1 VVRAGLSRPA
11 SAGRDA
17 RDAGGRRRQNAE
29 LPPQALNTT
38 ARFSGLW
45 RHRDFHSL
53 WTGQIISV
61 FGSLTTRLALPFTA
75 ILFLQARPHEVA
87 FVTSADVLAGICV
100 ALFAGVWVDRLR
112 RRPIMIAA
120 DIGRAA
126 IIAWVPIAAW
136 YGVLRIEHLYVVAF
150 LAGILTTFFDVAY
163 HSYLPT
169 LIGRDQL
176 MEGNSKLTASE
187 SVAEFGSFS
196 VSGWLVQLVTAPGAM
211 AIDALSFLVSAA
223 SLLVI
228 RAPEPTP
235 PVAAERRGVGH
246 EIGEGMRALWN
257 DAALRALAL
266 SRVAFAAATGMF
278 GAVILLFVSRDL
290 GFSPGAQGMIYGIGG
305 LTSLAA
311 ATGAARCRE
320 RFGAGRSMIGGLVA
334 GALGLM
340 LIVAAPR
347 RGALGVV
354 MLVTQQIVSDPGWAI
369 YTINE
374 TTMRQDIAPETVLG
388 RVTAA
393 DRFGSLVATLVATI
407 MAGLIA
413 DLAGSRVVL
422 AAGACCMF
430 VAALV
435 IFVSPIRHRR

>member
-1 VVRAGLSRPA
+1 
-11 SAGRDA
+11 
-17 RDAGGRRRQNAE
+17 
-29 LPPQALNTT
+29 
-38 ARFSGLW
+38 
-45 RHRDFHSL
+45 
-53 WTGQIISV
+53 
-61 FGSLTTRLALPFTA
+61 
-75 ILFLQARPHEVA
+75 
-87 FVTSADVLAGICV
+87 VLAGICF

-120 DIGRAA
+120 DIGRAT

-150 LAGILTTFFDVAY
+150 LAGVLTTFFDVAY

-169 LIGRDQL
+169 LIGREQL
-176 MEGNSKLTASE
+176 MEGNSKLTATE

-228 RAPEPTP
+228 RAPEPV
-235 PVAAERRGVGH
+235 PVAAERRGVGR
-246 EIGEGMRALWN
+246 EIVEGMRALWG

-266 SRVAFAAATGMF
+266 SRVAFSAAVGMF

-311 ATGAARCRE
+311 ATGAERCRA
-320 RFGAGRSMIGGLVA
+320 RFGAGRSMIGGLVV
-334 GALGLM
+334 GGLGVM
-340 LIVAAPR
+340 LIAAAPR
-347 RGALGVV
+347 RGALGVA

-374 TTMRQDIAPETVLG
+374 TTMRQDIAPEGVLG

-393 DRFGSLVATLVATI
+393 DRFGSLAATLLATI
-407 MAGLIA
+407 LAGLMA
-413 DLAGSRVVL
+413 DLAGSRIVL
-422 AAGACCMF
+422 AAGACGML

-435 IFVSPIRHRR
+435 LFVSPVRHRR

>member
-1 VVRAGLSRPA
+1 
-11 SAGRDA
+11 
-17 RDAGGRRRQNAE
+17 
-29 LPPQALNTT
+29 
-38 ARFSGLW
+38 
-45 RHRDFHSL
+45 
-53 WTGQIISV
+53 
-61 FGSLTTRLALPFTA
+61 
-75 ILFLQARPHEVA
+75 VA

-228 RAPEPTP
+228 RAPEPRP

-246 EIGEGMRALWN
+246 EIVEGMRALWN

-266 SRVAFAAATGMF
+266 SRVAFSVATGMF
-278 GAVILLFVSRDL
+278 GVVILLFVSRDL

-334 GALGLM
+334 GGLGVM
-340 LIVAAPR
+340 LIAVAPR
-347 RGALGVV
+347 RGALALA
-354 MLVTQQIVSDPGWAI
+354 MLMTQQIVSDPGWAI

-374 TTMRQDIAPETVLG
+374 TTMRQDIAPEAVLG

-393 DRFGSLVATLVATI
+393 DRFGSLVATLVATSS
-407 MAGLIA
+407 AGVIA

-435 IFVSPIRHRR
+435 ILVSPVRHRR

>member
-1 VVRAGLSRPA
+1 
-11 SAGRDA
+11 
-17 RDAGGRRRQNAE
+17 
-29 LPPQALNTT
+29 
-38 ARFSGLW
+38 
-45 RHRDFHSL
+45 
-53 WTGQIISV
+53 
-61 FGSLTTRLALPFTA
+61 
-75 ILFLQARPHEVA
+75 VA
-87 FVTSADVLAGICV
+87 FVTSADVLAGICF

-126 IIAWVPIAAW
+126 IVAWVPIAAW

-169 LIGRDQL
+169 LIGREQV

-187 SVAEFGSFS
+187 SIAEFGSFS

-211 AIDALSFLVSAA
+211 AIDALSFVVSAV

-235 PVAAERRGVGH
+235 AATDRRGVGH
-246 EIGEGMRALWN
+246 EIAEGMRTLW
-257 DAALRALAL
+257 DDPRLRALAL
-266 SRVAFAAATGMF
+266 SRVGFAAGAGMF
-278 GAVILLFVSRDL
+278 GAVVLLFVSRDL
-290 GFSPGAQGMIYGIGG
+290 GFSPGAQGVIYGIGG

-311 ATGAARCRE
+311 ATAAGRCRA
-320 RFGAGRSMIGGLVA
+320 RFGAGPSMIGGLVT
-334 GALGLM
+334 GGLGVM
-340 LIVAAPR
+340 LIAAAPR
-347 RGALGVV
+347 RGALGVA

-369 YTINE
+369 YSINE
-374 TTMRQDIAPETVLG
+374 TTMRQDLAPEAVLG

-393 DRFGSLVATLVATI
+393 DRFASLVATLVATI
-407 MAGLIA
+407 LAGVIA

-430 VAALV
+430 VAAL
-435 IFVSPIRHRR
+435 ILLASPVRYRR

>member
-1 VVRAGLSRPA
+1 M
-11 SAGRDA
+11 
-17 RDAGGRRRQNAE
+17 
-29 LPPQALNTT
+29 AL
-38 ARFSGLW
+38 
-45 RHRDFHSL
+45 
-53 WTGQIISV
+53 
-61 FGSLTTRLALPFTA
+61 
-75 ILFLQARPHEVA
+75 
-87 FVTSADVLAGICV
+87 VTSADVLAGICF

-120 DIGRAA
+120 DIGRAG
-126 IIAWVPIAAW
+126 IIASVPIAAW
-136 YGVLRIEHLYVVAF
+136 YRVLRIEQLYAVAF

-169 LIGRDQL
+169 LIGKEQL

-196 VSGWLVQLVTAPGAM
+196 VSGWLVQLMTAPGAM
-211 AIDALSFLVSAA
+211 ALDALSFLASAA

-228 RAPEPTP
+228 RVPEPRP
-235 PVAAERRGVGH
+235 DPGARSGVCR
-246 EIGEGMRALWN
+246 EIADGMRALWH

-266 SRVAFAAATGMF
+266 SRVAFSAGAGMF
-278 GAVILLFVSRDL
+278 GSVILLFVTRDL

-320 RFGAGRSMIGGLVA
+320 RFGAGRSMIGGLITGGLGVLLIA
-334 GALGLM
+334 AAPGHGALG
-340 LIVAAPR
+340 AA
-347 RGALGVV
+347 

-374 TTMRQDIAPETVLG
+374 TTMRQDVAPATVLG

-393 DRFGSLVATLVATI
+393 DRFGSLVATLTATI
-407 MAGLIA
+407 LAGVIA
-413 DLAGSRVVL
+413 DFAGSRVVL
-422 AAGACCMF
+422 TAGASLML
-430 VAALV
+430 VAAVVL
-435 IFVSPIRHRR
+435 FASPVRHRR

>member
-1 VVRAGLSRPA
+1 M
-11 SAGRDA
+11 
-17 RDAGGRRRQNAE
+17 
-29 LPPQALNTT
+29 
-38 ARFSGLW
+38 
-45 RHRDFHSL
+45 
-53 WTGQIISV
+53 
-61 FGSLTTRLALPFTA
+61 
-75 ILFLQARPHEVA
+75 
-87 FVTSADVLAGICV
+87 SADVLAGICF

-126 IIAWVPIAAW
+126 IVAWVPIAAW
-136 YGVLRIEHLYVVAF
+136 YGVLRIGHLYVVAF

-169 LIGRDQL
+169 LIGKEQL
-176 MEGNSKLTASE
+176 MEGNSKLTATE
-187 SVAEFGSFS
+187 SVAEFGAFS

-223 SLLVI
+223 SLFVI
-228 RAPEPTP
+228 RAPEPV
-235 PVAAERRGVGH
+235 PVAAERRGVRH
-246 EIGEGMRALWN
+246 EIVEGMRALW
-257 DAALRALAL
+257 DDGGLRALAL
-266 SRVAFAAATGMF
+266 SRVAFSAGAGLF
-278 GAVILLFVSRDL
+278 GAVVLLFVSRDL

-320 RFGAGRSMIGGLVA
+320 RFGAGRSMIGGLIT
-334 GALGLM
+334 GGLGVM
-340 LIVAAPR
+340 LIAAAPPR
-347 RGALGVV
+347 VVLGVA

-393 DRFGSLVATLVATI
+393 DRFGSLVATLVATELG
-407 MAGLIA
+407 GLIA

-430 VAALV
+430 VAALF
-435 IFVSPIRHRR
+435 IFASPVRHRQ